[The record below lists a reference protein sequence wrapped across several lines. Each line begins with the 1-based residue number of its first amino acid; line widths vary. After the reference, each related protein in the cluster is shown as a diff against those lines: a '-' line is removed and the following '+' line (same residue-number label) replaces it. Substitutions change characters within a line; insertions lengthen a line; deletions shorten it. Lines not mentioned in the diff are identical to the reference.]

1 MIYAALWVA
10 SFLFLAMVG
19 LYALVASACIAR
31 GLLSVLARGIFSF
44 LGLLDDAIAVA
55 VENLSRWTVG
65 GVRWIVGI
73 AAKIFRRRSVPSGKP
88 SSPKPEEQWI
98 ETLRMVSK
106 TERPKHPEINGP
118 TTCKCGDEG
127 CLGHEMVGNRVLSPG
142 FTSEAAI
149 KLCPNEVY
157 VFLEPLTECLD
168 DREMTAEEWS
178 SHPGPFLHRWRPL

>member
-10 SFLFLAMVG
+10 SFLFLALVG
-19 LYALVASACIAR
+19 LYALAASVCIAR
-31 GLLSVLARGIFSF
+31 GLLNVLVRGIFSF
-44 LGLLDDAIAVA
+44 FDFLDDAIAVS

-65 GVRWIVGI
+65 SVRWIVGI
-73 AAKIFRRRSVPSGKP
+73 AAKIFRRRRAPSGKP
-88 SSPKPEEQWI
+88 SAPEPEEQRI

-106 TERPKHPEINGP
+106 TEEP

-142 FTSEAAI
+142 FTSAAAI

-157 VFLEPLTECLD
+157 VFLQPLTECLD
-168 DREMTAEEWS
+168 QREWTAEEWAA
-178 SHPGPFLHRWRPL
+178 HPGPFLHRWRPL